1 MTVSSSY
8 TAGPGAEDITIEKDG
23 GILKEI
29 LVPGKGAAT
38 PWTGDKVF
46 VHYVGSL
53 TDGSKFDSSRDRG
66 DKFSF
71 NLGKSEVIKGW
82 DQGVATMKIGEKSMF
97 TIKADYGYGSAG
109 SPPKIPGDA
118 TLVFE
123 IELFE
128 FHGEDVTKATDLG
141 VVKRIKCNGEGW
153 DQPNDGAQVEIDLKA
168 MDSSGRVFDE
178 RIVSFEI
185 GEGIDTQVPRGVEI
199 GLEKMKKN
207 EIAEITVKPSYAF
220 GKDGNLDKGIKPN
233 ETLVYE
239 VKLISFEKAKE
250 SWQLDADAKLE
261 QAQIFKDKGT
271 KHFKMNK
278 YEVASTRYQKIIDFL
293 EHEISLKG
301 DSEVERKNLLQ
312 AGRLNLCQC
321 YLKLGKWIEARNVCD
336 KAIEESDTVAK
347 AWFRRGEAQLA
358 LNDCESARADFE
370 KCCQLEPDNKAARN
384 KISIC
389 QHRLKA
395 QKEREKK
402 TFANM
407 FDKFAEIDKKK
418 EDMERKRNARTDCM
432 QSIDEWES
440 QAGDGEVASDP
451 NSITVGG
458 DIKMN
463 LDLNE
468 AIEEDVKLSEEETNL
483 N

>member
-8 TAGPGAEDITIEKDG
+8 TPATTAEDITIEKDG
-23 GILKEI
+23 GVLKEKM
-29 LVPGKGAAT
+29 VEGRGT
-38 PWTGDKVF
+38 DNPWTGDKVF
-46 VHYVGSL
+46 VHYVGTL
-53 TDGSKFDSSRDRG
+53 TDGTKFDSSRDRG
-66 DKFSF
+66 EKFSF

-82 DQGVATMKIGEKSMF
+82 DLGVATMKIGEKSMF

-123 IELFE
+123 IELFD
-128 FHGEDVTKATDLG
+128 FHGEDVTKNCDLG

-153 DQPNDGAQVEIDLKA
+153 DQPNDGAQVEINLKGTTA
-168 MDSSGRVFDE
+168 TGRVFDE
-178 RIVSFEI
+178 RTVSFEI
-185 GEGIDTQVPRGVEI
+185 GEGIDSLVPRGVEI

-207 EIAEITVKPSYAF
+207 EIAQITIQPSYAF
-220 GKDGNLDKGIKPN
+220 GRGGNVDKGIKSN
-233 ETLVYE
+233 ETLTYE
-239 VKLISFEKAKE
+239 IKLISFEKAKE

-261 QAQIFKDKGT
+261 QAKIFKEKGT
-271 KHFKMNK
+271 VHFKLNK

-301 DSEVERKNLLQ
+301 ESENERKVLLQ
-312 AGRLNLCQC
+312 AGRLNLAQC
-321 YLKLGKWIEARNVCD
+321 HLKLGKWIEARNVCD
-336 KAIEESDTVAK
+336 KAIDENESVAK

-358 LNDCESARADFE
+358 LNDCESAKADFD
-370 KCCQLEPDNKAARN
+370 KCLLLEPDNKAAKN
-384 KISIC
+384 KVSIC

-395 QKEREKK
+395 QKEKEKK

-418 EDMERKRNARTDCM
+418 EAMERKRNARPDTM
-432 QSIDEWES
+432 QDIDEWEA
-440 QAGDGEVASDP
+440 QAGETTLASDP
-451 NSITVGG
+451 NSINVRG

-468 AIEEDVKLSEEETNL
+468 AIREDVKLSEQSN
-483 N
+483 